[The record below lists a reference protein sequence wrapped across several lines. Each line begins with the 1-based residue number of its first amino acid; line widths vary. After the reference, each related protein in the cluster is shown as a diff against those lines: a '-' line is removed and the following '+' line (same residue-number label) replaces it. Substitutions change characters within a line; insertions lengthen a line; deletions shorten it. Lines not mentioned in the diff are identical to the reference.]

1 MEFKRGS
8 SVVSSDGVKMGK
20 LERVVIDPATKKVA
34 SLVIER
40 GLLFPEDKLVP
51 VDLVERGDDRQVIL
65 KSDRHALEDLNV
77 FEETHYLPLNEE
89 GEELEAYYWYPP
101 VQGLTDSPYPV
112 LPYPVY
118 VESRRQ
124 NIPENYV
131 ALREGAH
138 VMDEDGKHVGNLE
151 QVITDPKT
159 EQATHLVVSSGF
171 LSREKK
177 LLPAYWIKDVSENK
191 IFLTVASRL
200 FDRLV
205 DFEPEK

>member
-1 MEFKRGS
+1 MEFKRS
-8 SVVSSDGVKMGK
+8 SIVVSSDGVKMGK

-51 VDLVERGDDRQVIL
+51 VDVVERVEDRQVIL
-65 KSDRHALEDLNV
+65 KSGRKALEDLNV
-77 FEETHYLPLNEE
+77 FEETHYIPLNKED
-89 GEELEAYYWYPP
+89 EELEAYYWYPP

-112 LPYPVY
+112 LPYPIY

-131 ALREGAH
+131 ALKEGAQ
-138 VMDEDGKHVGNLE
+138 VLDEDGKHVGHLE

-159 EQATHLVVSSGF
+159 DQATHLVVSSGF

-177 LLPAYWIKDVSENK
+177 LLPAYWIKDVSEEK
-191 IFLTVASRL
+191 IYLSVNSKL

-205 DFEPEK
+205 DFEPQK